1 MIAWRRWSRAMAT
14 MTRASRCALAP
25 SPLGTSPSPC
35 DAVVFGDESAVAAR
49 LWPR

>member
-1 MIAWRRWSRAMAT
+1 MA
-14 MTRASRCALAP
+14 AVVPRCGDDDEGFALRLGP
-25 SPLGTSPSPC
+25 EPLGTSPSPC